1 MAIGGL
7 QARLT
12 DAMGP
17 AGHGPAA
24 RASPNDRY
32 FQSHARSLT
41 SPPENAVAIRASDAG
56 TLAVVTRALYV
67 GSAGDLV
74 VRMAGGN
81 AFVTLANVAAGSLLP
96 IRVDRVLATG
106 TSAGS
111 LLGLW

>member
-1 MAIGGL
+1 M
-7 QARLT
+7 T
-12 DAMGP
+12 DT
-17 AGHGPAA
+17 
-24 RASPNDRY
+24 

-41 SPPENAVAIRASDAG
+41 SPPENAVAIEPSDAG

-81 AFVTLANVAAGSLLP
+81 VVTLANVAAGSLLP